1 MSNLSNSQVVSLRNT
16 TNAIFVRD
24 LFFEER
30 RVWDPGLVENIFLP
44 WEAKTILQILVSERR
59 VEDQLIWPLTPDG
72 NYKVWSAYQMLEST
86 ARLLNPR
93 SSSMAGVRKV
103 WKGIWKIKTPNKIRH
118 FIW

>member
-59 VEDQLIWPLTPDG
+59 VEDQLIWSLTPDG

-103 WKGIWKIKTPNKIRH
+103 WKGIWKIKTPNKIHH